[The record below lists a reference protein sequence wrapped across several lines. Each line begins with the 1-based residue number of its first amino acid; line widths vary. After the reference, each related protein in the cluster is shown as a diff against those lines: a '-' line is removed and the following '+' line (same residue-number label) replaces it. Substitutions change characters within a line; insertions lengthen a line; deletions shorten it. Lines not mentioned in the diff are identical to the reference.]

1 MSSTEERIT
10 ALSRKL
16 LVPDRDP
23 DFDKDFSESDIS
35 SIVVVEFAK
44 AVASEF
50 GLEIPAEEFAGFKNL
65 RELVSYID
73 SK

>member
-1 MSSTEERIT
+1 MSSTEDRIT
-10 ALSRKL
+10 VLSRKL

-50 GLEIPAEEFAGFKNL
+50 NMDIPAEDFAGFKNL
-65 RELVSYID
+65 RELASYID